1 MDTFLGRVFDEFG
14 LVTCG
19 WSADWDTALRVSI
32 ERAPSRRY
40 SMFWASRGEPGRAAK
55 DLIALRGGLTLP
67 IDNADSFFDDLQTKI
82 ESIEEFSKPHPPS
95 KDIRLGASRRREKI
109 WKAPAR

>member
-55 DLIALRGGLTLP
+55 DLIALRGGL
-67 IDNADSFFDDLQTKI
+67 QTKI